1 MNSVVNSMRAR
12 ISVAFVVC
20 LLACTSCALRSS
32 ANSFR
37 VMPAAPAYLLR
48 SPDSQDAPFSEILRA
63 CNGFEPGQDWID
75 LRPGMELSIENAY
88 YRPGMSRRGLDG
100 FLGTEIASYKVRSH
114 GSLQLLSVRS
124 MIDRP
129 SDQAPVQQLIRP
141 FEMHY
146 HCYRFYYEI
155 FFRNSGS
162 TRGSV
167 LLGANAKKDMTRV
180 ALELLSD
187 PDSVCGERSR
197 NCTVFP
203 EACSV
208 SIEMEIVVNGTPR
221 NVIWGSLLSDVA
233 DHPRHLELSRI
244 YNGRL
249 VSVKFDTHDAN
260 AFKLPLLPGD
270 HVKWS

>member
-1 MNSVVNSMRAR
+1 MNFLGNSIR
-12 ISVAFVVC
+12 INIVVAFALC
-20 LLACTSCALRSS
+20 FLLCASCVSRLP

-37 VMPAAPAYLLR
+37 VVPATPTYLLR
-48 SPDSQDAPFSEILRA
+48 SPDSAETPFSEILRSY
-63 CNGFEPGQDWID
+63 NGFEPGREWMD
-75 LRPGMELSIENAY
+75 LRPGMELRIENAY
-88 YRPGMSRRGLDG
+88 YRPGMPRRGLSG
-100 FLGTEIASYKVRSH
+100 FLGTEIARYKVRSR
-114 GSLQLLSVRS
+114 GGLQLLSVQS
-124 MIDRP
+124 MKDRP
-129 SDQAPVQQLIRP
+129 SEQPAVQQLIRP
-141 FEMHY
+141 VEMHY

-155 FFRNSGS
+155 LFRSGN

-167 LLGANAKKDMTRV
+167 LLSANAKNDINRIST
-180 ALELLSD
+180 ELVSD

-221 NVIWGSLLSDVA
+221 NVIWRSLLSNVV
-233 DHPRHLELSRI
+233 DHPHHLELSRI

-249 VSVKFDTHDAN
+249 VPVKFDAHDDN
-260 AFKLPLLPGD
+260 ALRLPLLPGD